1 MRNVD
6 GVNPVCYV
14 IEIKHIAFTIYI
26 THTVTDTHLMCI
38 HLFDFWE
45 ILLLLEFGWVLM
57 DKVYYETY
65 DTVEAVYDTMEQ
77 NPTRDMVP
85 SVSQII

>member
-1 MRNVD
+1 MD
-6 GVNPVCYV
+6 
-14 IEIKHIAFTIYI
+14 
-26 THTVTDTHLMCI
+26 
-38 HLFDFWE
+38 
-45 ILLLLEFGWVLM
+45 M

-77 NPTRDMVP
+77 NQTRDMVP

>member
-1 MRNVD
+1 MLSTLSSFWIFS
-6 GVNPVCYV
+6 NP
-14 IEIKHIAFTIYI
+14 IPKA
-26 THTVTDTHLMCI
+26 
-38 HLFDFWE
+38 
-45 ILLLLEFGWVLM
+45 ILLLLEFGWVLMDM

>member
-1 MRNVD
+1 MD
-6 GVNPVCYV
+6 
-14 IEIKHIAFTIYI
+14 
-26 THTVTDTHLMCI
+26 
-38 HLFDFWE
+38 
-45 ILLLLEFGWVLM
+45 M